1 MPGSCGIRAGLAMGE
16 APRRAQCQQDAEARV
31 LRTPRSGGVPQRRT
45 PSGPGLESL
54 YAACIVNILALAGM
68 PGARWVRTAGICW

>member
-31 LRTPRSGGVPQRRT
+31 LRMPRSGGVPQQRT
-45 PSGPGLESL
+45 PSGPGLELS
-54 YAACIVNILALAGM
+54 
-68 PGARWVRTAGICW
+68 